1 MNKGRRILHLF
12 LTAPQTWMV
21 VFILLALEAGFIHWF
36 QPGWT
41 VSAIAAGIGAFL
53 LLLWPAVY
61 ARSDIFRRRYHVV
74 PEALDA
80 ADLRR
85 LLEDCGPAFRKPAL
99 ECLALAERIREEFQ
113 GQAFLD
119 DVDAVLQNLGE
130 LARNHRE
137 LLQRSQTFGTDQQRE
152 TMKALLHQ
160 QAQSVD
166 GALVALKRLG
176 GNLTLFDLRLKD
188 QREID
193 GELKAINAGLQDAMK
208 EVDHG

>member
-1 MNKGRRILHLF
+1 
-12 LTAPQTWMV
+12 
-21 VFILLALEAGFIHWF
+21 
-36 QPGWT
+36 
-41 VSAIAAGIGAFL
+41 
-53 LLLWPAVY
+53 
-61 ARSDIFRRRYHVV
+61 
-74 PEALDA
+74 
-80 ADLRR
+80 
-85 LLEDCGPAFRKPAL
+85 
-99 ECLALAERIREEFQ
+99 
-113 GQAFLD
+113 
-119 DVDAVLQNLGE
+119 VDAVLQNLGE
-130 LARNHRE
+130 LAHNHRE

-152 TMKALLHQ
+152 TMKALLRQ